1 MLLSA
6 FAIAVEVVL
15 RKGFNVSLRGVDEIS
30 SYVFA
35 VGVAW
40 AFAFAL
46 VERAHIRI
54 DLVYERLPSR
64 WQVALDVLALVALI
78 GLSLLFLHR
87 AALTTLNSFE
97 IGARSS
103 TPLGTNLWIPQGLW
117 AMGIL
122 LFVLAQV
129 AMLYRVLTLWRRHGA
144 NEASRVLG
152 IRSVED
158 EARMS

>member
-6 FAIAVEVVL
+6 CAIAVEVVL
-15 RKGFNVSLRGVDEIS
+15 RKGFNMSLRGVDEIS

-35 VGVAW
+35 VSVAW

-54 DLVYERLPSR
+54 DLIHERLPSGGR
-64 WQVALDVLALVALI
+64 VVLDILALVSMM
-78 GLSLLFLHR
+78 GLSLLFLHQ

-97 IGARSS
+97 IGARST
-103 TPLGTNLWIPQGLW
+103 TPLGTPLWVPQGLW
-117 AMGIL
+117 TAGIV
-122 LFVLAQV
+122 LFVAAQA
-129 AMLYRVLTLWRRHGA
+129 AMLVRILALWRRRDA
-144 NEASRVLG
+144 DEAGRVLG
-152 IRSVED
+152 IRTVEE